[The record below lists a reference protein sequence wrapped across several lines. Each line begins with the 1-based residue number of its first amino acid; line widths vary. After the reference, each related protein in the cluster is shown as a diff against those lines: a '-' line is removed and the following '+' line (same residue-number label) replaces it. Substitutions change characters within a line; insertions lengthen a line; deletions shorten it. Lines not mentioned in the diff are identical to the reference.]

1 MKVEEPQTEEDSR
14 SSPWNAGLR
23 SRRLAVMSQRQIV
36 FFNLERGAQQGEG
49 ELPFG
54 EQLMAAY
61 KKVGPMERIVL
72 LGLWGQNHSRV
83 RLTYKRTGAKKNSLA
98 KLCVM
103 ITENA
108 GIEEAGS
115 TQVTDEEAAVAPEL
129 FN

>member
-1 MKVEEPQTEEDSR
+1 MCTNE
-14 SSPWNAGLR
+14 
-23 SRRLAVMSQRQIV
+23 
-36 FFNLERGAQQGEG
+36 GAQQGEG

-103 ITENA
+103 ITGQPRPQP
-108 GIEEAGS
+108 GIRLQ
-115 TQVTDEEAAVAPEL
+115 TL
-129 FN
+129 FVLRGLEPG